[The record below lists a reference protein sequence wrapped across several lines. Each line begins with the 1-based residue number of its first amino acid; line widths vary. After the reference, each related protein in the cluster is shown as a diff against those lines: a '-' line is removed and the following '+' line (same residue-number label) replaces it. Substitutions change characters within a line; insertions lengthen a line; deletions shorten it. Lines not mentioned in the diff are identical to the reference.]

1 MIGILTEQ
9 DRIFFN
15 TYDELSYTKKGSMVE
30 LYVNDFCIGYMEVWG
45 DSEMNGREYLTI
57 NDEIIYLDT
66 ITNNNK
72 SIN

>member
-1 MIGILTEQ
+1 MIGILTEE

-15 TYDELSYTKKGSMVE
+15 RYDELSYTKKDSMVE
-30 LYVNDFCIGYMEVWG
+30 LYVNDFCIGHMKVWV

-66 ITNNNK
+66 IAKNH
-72 SIN
+72 